1 MSFHQVE
8 IRVDRFRRMLRWF
21 AEEPD
26 DSPFNFGHFVLLSTI
41 YQHLSTHLT
50 PDTWGTLE
58 TRALC
63 KMGDHLVSLYDRP
76 LDVIDLTQDD
86 AIRTLVWND
95 N

>member
-1 MSFHQVE
+1 MSWGLFLT
-8 IRVDRFRRMLRWF
+8 RNGSGNLRKI
-21 AEEPD
+21 
-26 DSPFNFGHFVLLSTI
+26 NIGHFVLLSTI

-76 LDVIDLTQDD
+76 LEVIDLTQDD
-86 AIRTLVWND
+86 AGAN
-95 N
+95 